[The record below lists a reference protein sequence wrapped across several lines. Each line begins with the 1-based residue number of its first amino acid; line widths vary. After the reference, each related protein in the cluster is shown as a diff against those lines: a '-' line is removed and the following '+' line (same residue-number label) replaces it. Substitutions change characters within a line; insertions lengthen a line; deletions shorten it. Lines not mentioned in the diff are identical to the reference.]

1 MGKVVFI
8 VGELLII
15 ESHGGAF
22 VVDLDNWL
30 CDEEKNLIGFVMD
43 VFAKIERPFYALR
56 PEIVTDMTVYAGKKI
71 YYIEGT
77 SKILRDEEI
86 KSMKSKSALEAE
98 EDQNDDSSDEEK
110 IRIERDFSEERF

>member
-1 MGKVVFI
+1 VVFI

-15 ESHGGAF
+15 ESQGGAF

-30 CDEEKNLIGFVMD
+30 CDEERNLIGFVID
-43 VFAKIERPFYALR
+43 VFGKIERPFYALR
-56 PEIVTDMTVYAGKKI
+56 PEVVTDMSVFAGKNI

-77 SKILRDEEI
+77 SKILRDEDI

-98 EDQNDDSSDEEK
+98 EDPEDDSSEEEK
-110 IRIERDFSEERF
+110 LRIERDFSEEKN